1 MQEKSSSGTTY
12 SQQLDKLLVL
22 LLKKEIH
29 KIVDIFT
36 GLLNAIDALNLE
48 NKSTTPL
55 VLKLL
60 SMLTF

>member
-12 SQQLDKLLVL
+12 SQQLDKLLAL